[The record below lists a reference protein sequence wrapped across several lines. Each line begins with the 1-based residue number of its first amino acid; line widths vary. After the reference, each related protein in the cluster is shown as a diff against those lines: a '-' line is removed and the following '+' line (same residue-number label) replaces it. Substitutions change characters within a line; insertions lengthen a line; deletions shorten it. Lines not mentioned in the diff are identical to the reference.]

1 LKPRSLTQ
9 PKLFSYVVDH
19 DFGSAPDPEGDYC
32 TLVHC
37 KFEGFSGRRNIVELA
52 GDGDWVIGTGGVSK
66 DSAGHGRIIYLMRV
80 SKKLA
85 FRKYLSDARF
95 QGRCDCQDLGE
106 GNKFALISKRYF
118 YFGKNAVP
126 MSALPKHL
134 ATGLAKKGPS
144 FRSDYPPEKLRELV
158 KWFRKRYELGVHGDP
173 CGVKRSTTKV
183 RRRRCAG

>member
-1 LKPRSLTQ
+1 LKARSPKQ
-9 PKLFSYVVDH
+9 PTLFSYVVDH
-19 DFGSAPDPEGDYC
+19 DLGTSPNPEGDYC

-52 GDGDWVIGTGGVSK
+52 DDGDWVIGTGGVSK

-80 SKKLA
+80 RKRLP

-95 QGRCDCQDLGE
+95 QGRRDCQDFGE

-118 YFGKNAVP
+118 YFGKNAVA

-134 ATGLAKKGPS
+134 ATGLAKKGPG
-144 FRSDYPPEKLRELV
+144 FRSDYLPEKLKELV
-158 KWFRKRYELGVHGDP
+158 KWFGKHYELGVHGDP
-173 CGVKRSTTKV
+173 CGAKRNITKV
-183 RRRRCAG
+183 RKRACTG